1 MRPELVDFLTALRD
15 PQTDVQ
21 TAYGHLVVLAT
32 SLGIDHVNLALVS
45 KEGDGL
51 PISHMWS
58 TMPAPWLDEY
68 FECGMSAHD
77 YAVRGLLDSPDWPGF
92 SRIEWDARSV
102 LRTGDPSAAT
112 RQVLA
117 GSADAGLG
125 QALAFGIDL
134 SASSLDAST
143 SVGCAIGVETRRERS
158 SFFEHVR
165 DIEDLMVTAC
175 FAMLPLLSRYQ
186 QRHRL
191 GVHTLSRRE
200 REVLQFLAAGLRPD
214 AIADRLR
221 IARVT
226 VDLHISRARRKLHAR
241 TPAEAIATA
250 MRSGLVG

>member
-1 MRPELVDFLTALRD
+1 MDFLTALRE
-15 PQTDVQ
+15 PKTDVQ
-21 TAYGHLVVLAT
+21 TAYGHLVALAS

-45 KEGDGL
+45 RDADGP
-51 PISHMWS
+51 PITHMWS
-58 TMPAPWLDEY
+58 TMPSSWIDEY

-92 SRIEWDARSV
+92 SRIEWDAPSV
-102 LRTGDPSAAT
+102 LRTGHPPPAT

-117 GSADAGLG
+117 GSADAGMG

-134 SASSLDAST
+134 SQSSLDAAT
-143 SVGCAIGVETRRERS
+143 SFGCAIGVEQHRGRQ

-165 DIEDLMVTAC
+165 GIEDLMVTAC
-175 FAMLPLLSRYQ
+175 FAMLPLLSRFQ
-186 QRHRL
+186 RRHRL
-191 GVHTLSRRE
+191 GVHVLSRRE

-214 AIADRLR
+214 AIAERLR

-226 VDLHISRARRKLHAR
+226 VDLHLTRARRKLRAR

-250 MRSGLVG
+250 IRSGLVD

>member
-1 MRPELVDFLTALRD
+1 MDFLTAVRD
-15 PQTDVQ
+15 PQADVQ
-21 TAYGHLVVLAT
+21 TAYGQLVALAA
-32 SLGIDHVNLALVS
+32 SLGIEHVNLALVS
-45 KEGDGL
+45 SDADGP

-58 TMPAPWLDEY
+58 TMPSAWIDEY
-68 FECGMSAHD
+68 FECGMSQHD

-102 LRTGDPSAAT
+102 LRSGRPPAET

-117 GSADAGLG
+117 GSADAGMG

-134 SASSLDAST
+134 SESSLDAAT
-143 SVGCAIGVETRRERS
+143 SFGCAIGVQAHRGRD

-165 DIEDLMVTAC
+165 GIEDLMVTAC

-186 QRHRL
+186 RRHRL
-191 GVHTLSRRE
+191 GVHALSRRE

-226 VDLHISRARRKLHAR
+226 VDLHITRARRKLQAR
-241 TPAEAIATA
+241 TPAEAVATA
-250 MRSGLVG
+250 IRSGLVD